1 MEDVRRQVLI
11 FSAHIEASGADVANF
26 PERVGAQVAA
36 QLSWTAPLLAIDQRH
51 PSDPAIT
58 SALLKQVSLFSDQG
72 VLEQFERARRLAGK
86 APDSANA
93 QLTLAFNTGFALG
106 QIPGQDRRD
115 AVIVAR
121 GARKRAQELAPE
133 FGDVYIPWCLLH
145 SEQRRLQCEDQLR
158 AALKADPDAPFVRGF
173 LSSLLMDVGRVAEAA
188 ELANANLVQDQYV
201 PAKIGLSL
209 RALEATG
216 NIEDAARLY
225 ARANRWW
232 PANGLI
238 LFGIHAGIV
247 QRGDVSAAQAF
258 QAGVAAA
265 PLPASED
272 LRSLAS
278 ADRTNSL
285 SSARKACSEPEP
297 DGLKQLLC
305 MLTLARLGDLD
316 FAFRLVDKIYPSR
329 RGKTS
334 ADEERIWLGEP
345 DPWPTAF
352 ITSAAAAPLRRDPR
366 YLALAQRV
374 GLLEY
379 WRSRRLPD
387 FCRQARPEKIC
398 AQFVSR

>member
-93 QLTLAFNTGFALG
+93 QLTLAFNTGSPLAKF
-106 QIPGQDRRD
+106 QDKIGETPLLSREGKE
-115 AVIVAR
+115 AR
-121 GARKRAQELAPE
+121 ARARTR

-366 YLALAQRV
+366 YLAVAQRV